1 MIFIRNLD
9 KPGLIGNLGTLMGKN
24 GINIAAMALGR
35 NKPGDKAISVWSVDN
50 QVSAEILDKIKKL
63 ENILTVK
70 VIKI

>member
-1 MIFIRNLD
+1 MVFIRNLD
-9 KPGLIGNLGTLMGKN
+9 KPGLIGNLGTLMGKG

-50 QVSAEILDKIKKL
+50 QVSAEIQDKIKKI